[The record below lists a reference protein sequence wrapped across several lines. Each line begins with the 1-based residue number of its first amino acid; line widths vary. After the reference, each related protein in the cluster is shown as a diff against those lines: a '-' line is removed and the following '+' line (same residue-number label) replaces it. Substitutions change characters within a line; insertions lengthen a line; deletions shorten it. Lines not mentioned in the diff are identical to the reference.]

1 MNEHHQEKWIW
12 VFTGESAQFCSAVF
26 DDKALAEEWI
36 RSQSVSGVLTRMPLN
51 LSAYDWAT
59 GAGHFVPRRDE
70 QKTPRFIQR
79 FSCASL
85 EHGHYSEGKES

>member
-1 MNEHHQEKWIW
+1 MDLGFHRRI
-12 VFTGESAQFCSAVF
+12 SPPCSAVF

-59 GAGHFVPRRDE
+59 GAGHFVPRWDE

-85 EHGHYSEGKES
+85 EHGHYVDGMQG